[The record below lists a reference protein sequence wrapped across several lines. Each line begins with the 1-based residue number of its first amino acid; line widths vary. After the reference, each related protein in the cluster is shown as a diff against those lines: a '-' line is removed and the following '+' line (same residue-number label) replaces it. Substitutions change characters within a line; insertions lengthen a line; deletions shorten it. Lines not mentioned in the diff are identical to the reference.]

1 MNNPTPSW
9 PARRGGHDD
18 HSARARKIRG
28 RDIFARD
35 CSPEVRLTSRR
46 RVHVG
51 GVGAGIGPASHRKR
65 PACSASSPAPPM
77 LPVRG
82 SRLCKTAAAHCGLVV
97 RPTSRCCRRCACHRR
112 HAIAPPRGRTRASL
126 LTYLGWAPPRYPPR
140 QGARSILGWRD
151 IGVERRGAEV
161 LPSRAGEKSRARRS
175 FENARRPRGV
185 GPCSTLGEQRRASRA
200 PPSSAMRGCTARSEA
215 RAARSEKK
223 ADATQAG
230 PPVRKR
236 FLPGRYK

>member
-1 MNNPTPSW
+1 MVTGS
-9 PARRGGHDD
+9 ARRSRRPFGACQENSGSRDF
-18 HSARARKIRG
+18 RARLQPGGEVDEPALRARWWCRS
-28 RDIFARD
+28 RDRPGIAPEAARLLGVITRAAHAA
-35 CSPEVRLTSRR
+35 CARLPTLQNCRR
-46 RVHVG
+46 ALRPG
-51 GVGAGIGPASHRKR
+51 GEANE
-65 PACSASSPAPPM
+65 PM
-77 LPVRG
+77 LPPL
-82 SRLCKTAAAHCGLVV
+82 RLSPPPCNRTAPWPHTGLIADLPGVGTSAV
-97 RPTSRCCRRCACHRR
+97 PT
-112 HAIAPPRGRTRASL
+112 PPRRK
-126 LTYLGWAPPRYPPR
+126 
-140 QGARSILGWRD
+140 IH

-223 ADATQAG
+223 ADATQAR

>member
-1 MNNPTPSW
+1 M
-9 PARRGGHDD
+9 
-18 HSARARKIRG
+18 
-28 RDIFARD
+28 
-35 CSPEVRLTSRR
+35 TSRR

-175 FENARRPRGV
+175 FENARRPRARAEVPQAPPLARAAAELRSGRPRGV

-230 PPVRKR
+230 PPSRKR

>member
-1 MNNPTPSW
+1 M
-9 PARRGGHDD
+9 
-18 HSARARKIRG
+18 
-28 RDIFARD
+28 
-35 CSPEVRLTSRR
+35 TSRR
-46 RVHVG
+46 RVRVG